1 MTWRE
6 LLTEAGDRLRLAE
19 VTEYELDAWLMFSEI
34 FRMSRAEYFLHRD
47 EQIET
52 GRTGG
57 TNGADSGRAS
67 EISERLERF
76 RQMTELRSRHIPLQQ
91 LTGHQEFMG
100 LDFLVNEHVL
110 IPRQDTETLVEA
122 VLRDLE
128 GRSGEQRILD
138 LCTGSGCIG
147 ISLERLAPVPVSVL
161 GADISGEALSVAREN
176 SRRLNCTQFELCR
189 SDLFDRIEGTFD
201 LIVSNPP
208 YIPSAVIETL
218 DEEVRLH
225 EPRLALDGESDGLA
239 FYRRIVKE
247 SVRFLREGGR
257 IYLEI
262 GYDQGAAVRE
272 LLSAGGFSDI
282 RIIRDLSGLDRVAAA
297 AWRD

>member
-6 LLTEAGDRLRLAE
+6 LLTEAGECLRLAK

-52 GRTGG
+52 GQTVEA
-57 TNGADSGRAS
+57 NEADSGRAS
-67 EISERLERF
+67 EISECLERF

-110 IPRQDTETLVEA
+110 IPRQDTETLVET
-122 VLRDLE
+122 VLHELE
-128 GRSGEQRILD
+128 GRGAGQRILD

-161 GADISGEALSVAREN
+161 GADISEEALSVAKEN
-176 SRRLNCTQFELCR
+176 SRRLNCERFELCR
-189 SDLFDRIEGTFD
+189 SNLFEQVEGTFD

-218 DEEVRLH
+218 DEEVRLY

-239 FYRRIVKE
+239 FYRRIAKE
-247 SVRFLREGGR
+247 SVRFLRRGGR

-262 GYDQGAAVRE
+262 GYDQGSAVRE
-272 LLSAGGFSDI
+272 LLAAEGFSDI

-297 AWRD
+297 VWQD